1 MHAHILPSLTFDNL
15 YDVVVRLLSLTAI
28 MAVL

>member
-1 MHAHILPSLTFDNL
+1 MYAHILPSLTFYNL
-15 YDVVVRLLSLTAI
+15 YGVVVRLLSLTAI